1 MSERLIP
8 TVVVLDRICMSKT
21 QMYRLIAAGEFP
33 KPVPIGR
40 HRVAFL
46 ETEVAAWIDE
56 NHPDLPAANEQ
67 FKGYVEELKALKE
80 AMDAV
85 AGPGAAPA
93 RP

>member
-56 NHPDLPAANEQ
+56 RSRLRDEGAEMRRERAIH
-67 FKGYVEELKALKE
+67 
-80 AMDAV
+80 AV
-85 AGPGAAPA
+85 GG
-93 RP
+93 RR